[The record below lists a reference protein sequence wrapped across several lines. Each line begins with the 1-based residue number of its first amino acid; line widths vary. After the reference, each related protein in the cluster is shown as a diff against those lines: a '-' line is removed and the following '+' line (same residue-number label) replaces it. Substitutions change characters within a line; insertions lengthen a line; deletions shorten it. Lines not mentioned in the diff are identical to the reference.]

1 VPKIQMNIDD
11 ILQKFDAA
19 QHSHCAVTIKVA
31 PAVTQWSSAKASKA
45 RGLQP
50 GAGYS

>member
-19 QHSHCAVTIKVA
+19 NTRIVQLL
-31 PAVTQWSSAKASKA
+31 SKQ
-45 RGLQP
+45 RQQ
-50 GAGYS
+50 